1 VSEHPS
7 PPDGLSRRELLGA
20 AIALPFGRALR
31 LQRAPRQ
38 SLRDLRASRAYAVA
52 EGNAAAVRV
61 TRDWTGDICRSRVV
75 NTGRE
80 AVRVREVVLF
90 DLDLGLPESTR
101 LYGESFQMLS
111 QSGGTLGAP
120 IDLGSYTDAKHYKIP
135 MPAGTQTYFGAMTL
149 FPPSASAPDGP
160 APGSGRTPPRS
171 GERGRPEGADGWAL
185 GFTSTR
191 RFAGLFRL
199 TPPSRLQVVVDTEG
213 LTLAPGQS
221 WQLEEFS
228 VVRGTNRDVLLGTI
242 GTGLAAS
249 HPPLKSPAPPTG
261 WCSWYCFGPRVTAR
275 QVLDNLDVIST
286 RIPGLTYVQIDDGY
300 QPAMGDWLETGAA
313 FGGDVRKVLDEIRK
327 KGFQPAIWVA
337 PFVAEAGSHVFQQH
351 PDWFVKDAD
360 GSPLRSDKVT
370 FGGWRKGPWYV
381 LDGTHPGVHAHFEHV
396 FSTMRR
402 EWGVTY
408 FKLDAN
414 FWGAIHGGR
423 FHDHAATRIEA
434 YRRGMQAILRGA
446 GDSFILG
453 CNHPIWPSA
462 GLIHGSRSSNDIK
475 RTWDRIKT
483 TAQQNLLRNWQ
494 NSRLWWNDPDAIVL
508 TGELP
513 ENEFV
518 FHATAIYATGGM
530 LLSGD
535 DLTTIAEPRMAMLK
549 KLLPP
554 TGVAAV
560 FDDEDLRVGTV
571 TLPGKR
577 MLCLFN
583 WGDTPMTVSAPLA
596 RLSAIR
602 DFWTGAAMDSSRVV
616 TIADMPPHS
625 ARLLE
630 CRDA

>member
-1 VSEHPS
+1 VSQNPS
-7 PPDGLSRRELLGA
+7 RPDGLSRRDLLGA
-20 AIALPFGRALR
+20 ALTLPFWRAR
-31 LQRAPRQ
+31 DLQQTAR
-38 SLRDLRASRAYAVA
+38 SGLKDLRASRAYAVTDGTGA
-52 EGNAAAVRV
+52 DIAVTRTWTGNA
-61 TRDWTGDICRSRVV
+61 CRSRIV
-75 NTGRE
+75 NGGRE

-90 DLDLGLPESTR
+90 DLELELPASTA

-120 IDLGSYTDAKHYKIP
+120 KDLGSYTDAKHYRIP
-135 MPAGTQTYFGAMTL
+135 MPPGTQTYFGAMTL
-149 FPPSASAPDGP
+149 FPPAASAPG
-160 APGSGRTPPRS
+160 GSAAGYGEPSPRS
-171 GERGRPEGADGWAL
+171 GEGWAL

-199 TPPSRLQVVVDTEG
+199 QPPSGLQVVVDTEG
-213 LTLAPGQS
+213 LSLAPGQS
-221 WQLEEFS
+221 WELEDFTFLT
-228 VVRGTNRDVLLGTI
+228 GQNRDVLLGAI
-242 GTGLAAS
+242 GTGLAAN
-249 HPPLKSPAPPTG
+249 HPPLKSAAPPTG
-261 WCSWYCFGPRVTAR
+261 WCSWYCFGPRVTAK

-286 RIPGLTYVQIDDGY
+286 QIPGLTYVQIDDGY

-337 PFVAEAGSHVFQQH
+337 PFVAEEGSHVFQQH
-351 PDWFVKDAD
+351 RDWFVKDAD
-360 GSPLRSDKVT
+360 GAPLRSDTVT

-396 FSTMRR
+396 FSTMRK

-423 FHDHAATRIEA
+423 FHDPAATRIEA
-434 YRRGMQAILRGA
+434 YRRGMQAVLRGA

-494 NSRLWWNDPDAIVL
+494 NGRLWWNDPDAIVL

-513 ENEFV
+513 ENEFL

-535 DLTTIAEPRMAMLK
+535 DLTAIPAPRLAMLK

-554 TGVAAV
+554 TGVAAI
-560 FDDEDLRVGTV
+560 FEDENLRVGTV
-571 TLPGKR
+571 ALPGKR
-577 MLCLFN
+577 MVCLFN
-583 WGDTPMTVSAPLA
+583 WGDTPIT
-596 RLSAIR
+596 LSATLPR
-602 DFWTGAAMDSSRVV
+602 ASSVSDFWTGAPIGNSRIV
-616 TIADMPPHS
+616 TIPDMPPHS

-630 CRDA
+630 CRNV